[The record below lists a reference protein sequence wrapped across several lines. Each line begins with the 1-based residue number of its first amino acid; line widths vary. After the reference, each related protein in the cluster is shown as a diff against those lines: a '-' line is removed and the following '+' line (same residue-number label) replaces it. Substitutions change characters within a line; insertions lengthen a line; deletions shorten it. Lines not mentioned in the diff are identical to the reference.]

1 VNSLGMFVVVLVAGY
16 LGIVGFMYFGQDRLI
31 YFPDIPER
39 AVRSDPAD
47 IGLAFEDLT
56 LTTGDGERIHAWY
69 IPADPSRGAVIFF
82 HGNAGNI
89 GHRLDTVRILNALGV
104 DCLMIDYRG
113 YGRSTGRPEESGTYL
128 DAQAAWEHMTQVR
141 GFARSEIVLFG
152 RSLGSAVAAWLA
164 AENEPAGLILESSF
178 TSVPDLGAELYPWL
192 PVRLLSRYGYDTR
205 AQLRRVKVP
214 VLVAHSP
221 ADDVIPYRHG
231 RNLFAAAPQSS
242 TFLEMSGSHGDGFM
256 RTGERYLEA
265 FDDYLTLVLQ
275 PNTID

>member
-1 VNSLGMFVVVLVAGY
+1 MNSLGMFVVVLVAGY